1 MKSGAMGLSNFDL
14 LELVKYL
21 KVPNF
26 RGVFMRDTLPAKIQ
40 DKECGVV
47 NFNKSSEPGSH
58 WVAYYK
64 DGDKRLYFDSF
75 GQVVPIEIQK
85 YLKSEE
91 ELRENK
97 PVIQRNTDIVQ
108 KVNTKICGQ
117 LCVYVL
123 DSLSK
128 GANFQDIINVLKW

>member
-1 MKSGAMGLSNFDL
+1 MDGGAKGLTNFDIVK
-14 LELVKYL
+14 LVRHL
-21 KVPNF
+21 NIPNF
-26 RGVFMRDTLPAKIQ
+26 RGVFPRDGLP
-40 DKECGVV
+40 DRPNEKECGVV

-64 DGDKRLYFDSF
+64 NGDERKYFDSF
-75 GQVVPIEIQK
+75 GCVAPTEIRK
-85 YLKSEE
+85 YLKTSQEFDNDE
-91 ELRENK
+91 

-108 KVNTKICGQ
+108 KYNTEICGQ

-128 GANFQDIINVLKW
+128 GATFQNIIDSLEW

>member
-26 RGVFMRDTLPAKIQ
+26 RGVFMRDTLPDTPH

-64 DGDKRLYFDSF
+64 DGDKRIYFDSF
-75 GQVVPIEIQK
+75 GQVAPTEIQK
-85 YLKSEE
+85 YLKSGEE
-91 ELRENK
+91 FRNNK

-128 GANFQDIINVLKW
+128 GANFQDIINYLKW